1 MTIDSSD
8 EIAEWYAEDNP
19 DGADVLDRLVA
30 WFGRFIAVTD
40 PDDLYILALWAMH
53 THLVSELNTTPR
65 LLIDSTVFGSGKT
78 TVLEH
83 LAHLCPNSV
92 QAASLSSPA
101 LIPRMLESGMRTVL
115 LDEVDRSLR
124 PDKPGVEDMI
134 AILNSGY
141 KFGATRPVLVPVKG
155 GGWEPR
161 DMPTH
166 APVAMAGNSP
176 YLPADTVSRLL
187 RILLM
192 PDLDDQ
198 IEESDWEAITDD
210 ATALRDTAARWADN
224 IRADI
229 KGLTVELAQKCIGR
243 SKEKWR
249 PMKRI
254 AVLAGGHW
262 PETTDR
268 LIARNLAED
277 AAEREAGLKAQP
289 PGMILLTDLH
299 HIWPAGEPGEQ
310 LVPTRDLVSRLIA
323 HNPDYWGLGSPY
335 GKALTETRFGM
346 LLSQAAKVTSC
357 RPGGAGPRGYL
368 RSQLAPVWHRLGIA
382 RFQPGEPGYA
392 GEPGYDN
399 RVHRVN
405 QPHRVER
412 ETPPPLAV
420 TAVTA
425 KKGRPSLCP
434 KCQRVPARSDSG
446 LCDYCTTRQQAVEA
460 AKAQLDGTAS

>member
-1 MTIDSSD
+1 MFSIDF
-8 EIAEWYAEDNP
+8 
-19 DGADVLDRLVA
+19 VK

-53 THLVSELNTTPR
+53 THLVSELYTTPR

-83 LAHLCPNSV
+83 LAHLCPNPV

-141 KFGATRPVLVPVKG
+141 KFGAAPAGSSTGERWRGTPGHADPRTCRDGRKLAISARRHGDAAAADSSDARPRRSHRG
-155 GGWEPR
+155 
-161 DMPTH
+161 
-166 APVAMAGNSP
+166 
-176 YLPADTVSRLL
+176 
-187 RILLM
+187 
-192 PDLDDQ
+192 
-198 IEESDWEAITDD
+198 SDREAITDD
-210 ATALRDTAARWADN
+210 ATALRATAARWADN

-229 KGLTVELAQKCIGR
+229 KGLKVDLAEKCIGR

-268 LIARNLAED
+268 RIARNLAED

-299 HIWPAGEPGEQ
+299 HIWPTGEPGEQ
-310 LVPTRDLVSRLIA
+310 LVPTRELVGALIA
-323 HNPDYWGLGSPY
+323 HNP
-335 GKALTETRFGM
+335 
-346 LLSQAAKVTSC
+346 
-357 RPGGAGPRGYL
+357 
-368 RSQLAPVWHRLGIA
+368 
-382 RFQPGEPGYA
+382 
-392 GEPGYDN
+392 
-399 RVHRVN
+399 
-405 QPHRVER
+405 
-412 ETPPPLAV
+412 
-420 TAVTA
+420 
-425 KKGRPSLCP
+425 
-434 KCQRVPARSDSG
+434 
-446 LCDYCTTRQQAVEA
+446 TTG
-460 AKAQLDGTAS
+460 D